1 MGIKYRIML
10 YTFSDILNKI
20 NNEVDNLKFEGKPES
35 LFAPIDYILEL
46 GGKRIRPV
54 FAVMA
59 YNMYKDDIE
68 QSLPIALGIEIFHN
82 FTLLHDDL
90 MDRADKRRGKPT
102 VHIKWDDNTA
112 VLSGDAM
119 LIESYKEIA
128 KTDKLYLPEV
138 LSLFSITATEI
149 CCGQQLDMEFEKRLD
164 VSIAEYLEMI
174 RLKTA
179 VLLGCA
185 LKCGSIAAGAS
196 KEDAEALYNFGINIG
211 LAFQL
216 MDDLLDVYG
225 DPATFGKRIGG
236 DILCNKKTFLQIT
249 ALQHEDSKANLLEWI
264 NKADFNEAEKIQAV
278 TSIYNSLNLKQTSTD
293 IIHAY
298 YEKGIAYLDLVSV
311 DYAMKKELR
320 ELAES
325 LLTRE
330 S

>member
-1 MGIKYRIML
+1 MQ
-10 YTFSDILNKI
+10 YTFSDILSKI
-20 NNEVDNLKFEGKPES
+20 NNEVTTLKFEGEPES
-35 LFAPIDYILEL
+35 LFAPINYILEL
-46 GGKRIRPV
+46 GGKRVRPV
-54 FAVMA
+54 LAVLA
-59 YNMYKDDIE
+59 YNLYKSDLE
-68 QSLPIALGIEIFHN
+68 KAYPIALGIEIFHN

-90 MDRADKRRGKPT
+90 MDRADQRRGKPT
-102 VHIKWDDNTA
+102 VHIKWNDNTA

-119 LIESYKEIA
+119 LIESYREIA

-138 LSLFSITATEI
+138 LSLFSTTATEI

-164 VSIAEYLEMI
+164 VSIAEYIEMI

-185 LKCGSIAAGAS
+185 LKCGAIAAGSS
-196 KEDAEALYNFGINIG
+196 KEDSDYLYDFGINIG

-216 MDDLLDVYG
+216 MDDQLDVYG
-225 DPATFGKRIGG
+225 DPATFGKKIGG

-249 ALQHEDSKANLLEWI
+249 ALQHEDTKIKLLEWI
-264 NKADFNEAEKIQAV
+264 NKKDFNDNEKIKAV
-278 TSIYNSLNLKQTSTD
+278 TSIYDELNLKQTSTD

-298 YEKGIAYLDLVSV
+298 YEKGLACLDLVNV
-311 DYAMKKELR
+311 DYSKKKELR

-325 LLTRE
+325 LLTRV

>member
-1 MGIKYRIML
+1 ML

-20 NNEVDNLKFEGKPES
+20 NDEVNSLKFEGNPKS
-35 LFAPIDYILEL
+35 LFEPIDYILEL
-46 GGKRIRPV
+46 GGKRVRPV
-54 FAVMA
+54 LAVMA
-59 YNMYKDDIE
+59 YNLYKNDIE
-68 QSLPIALGIEIFHN
+68 KSIPIALGIEIFHN

-128 KTDKLYLPEV
+128 KTDQAHLKEV
-138 LSLFSITATEI
+138 LSLFSTTATEI

-185 LKCGSIAAGAS
+185 LKCGAIAAGAGA
-196 KEDAEALYNFGINIG
+196 EDAEALYNFGINIG

-249 ALQHEDSKANLLEWI
+249 ALQHEESKIKLLDWI
-264 NKADFNEAEKIQAV
+264 NKTDFEETEKIKAV
-278 TSIYNSLNLKQTSTD
+278 TEIYNELNLKETSAD

-298 YEKGIAYLDLVSV
+298 YEKGISYLDLVSV
-311 DYAMKKELR
+311 DYTKKKELR
-320 ELAES
+320 ELAEN
-325 LLTRE
+325 LLTRN

>member
-1 MGIKYRIML
+1 ML
-10 YTFSDILNKI
+10 YTFSDILGKI
-20 NNEVDNLKFEGKPES
+20 NNEVSTLKFEGKPES

-54 FAVMA
+54 LAVMA
-59 YNMYKDDIE
+59 YNLYKDDIE
-68 QSLPIALGIEIFHN
+68 KSIPIALGIEIFHN

-102 VHIKWDDNTA
+102 VHIKWNDNTA

-128 KTDKLYLPEV
+128 KTDPLCLPEV
-138 LSLFSITATEI
+138 LSLFSTTATEI

-185 LKCGSIAAGAS
+185 LKCGAVAAGAS
-196 KEDAEALYNFGINIG
+196 KEDADHLYNFGINIG

-225 DPATFGKRIGG
+225 DPLTFGKKVGG

-249 ALQHEDSKANLLEWI
+249 ALQHEDSKAELLDWI
-264 NKADFNEAEKIQAV
+264 NKTDFNEAEKIKAV
-278 TSIYNSLNLKQTSTD
+278 TAIYDELNLKQTSTD

-311 DYAMKKELR
+311 DYEKKKELR
-320 ELAES
+320 ELAKN
-325 LLTRE
+325 LLTRN

>member
-1 MGIKYRIML
+1 ML

-20 NNEVDNLKFEGKPES
+20 NDEVNSLKFEGNPKS
-35 LFAPIDYILEL
+35 LFEPIDYILEL
-46 GGKRIRPV
+46 GGKRVRPV
-54 FAVMA
+54 LAVMA
-59 YNMYKDDIE
+59 YNLYKDDIE
-68 QSLPIALGIEIFHN
+68 KSIPIALGIEIFHN

-128 KTDKLYLPEV
+128 KTDQAHLKEV
-138 LSLFSITATEI
+138 LSLFSTTATEI

-185 LKCGSIAAGAS
+185 LKCGAIAAGAGA
-196 KEDAEALYNFGINIG
+196 EDAEALYNFGINIG

-249 ALQHEDSKANLLEWI
+249 ALQHEESKIKLLDWI
-264 NKADFNEAEKIQAV
+264 NKTDFEETEKIKAV
-278 TSIYNSLNLKQTSTD
+278 TEIYNELNLKETSAD

-298 YEKGIAYLDLVSV
+298 YEKGISYLDLVNV
-311 DYAMKKELR
+311 DYTKKKELR
-320 ELAES
+320 ELAEN
-325 LLTRE
+325 LLTRN